1 VSEGPQPPEPGPGP
15 PAPDAGP
22 AAPRPRPRSHRAST
36 PVSDA
41 VRRFLAPLAAVT
53 AVVVVIVLL
62 LVLNGPG
69 HDSGP
74 GPALQ
79 SPPAVATTTATA
91 APVRTTPAPAPKRTS
106 HRASPRPTL
115 PVEEPPAT
123 AEPVAQK
130 LPVTVLNNSRRTGLA
145 HRAAAQLEAGGW
157 PIRQVGNFTGRI
169 PVSTVYYAPGQAA
182 SAQALA
188 EQYEA
193 VRRVHPRF
201 RGLPGSGLTLV
212 VTREWPA

>member
-1 VSEGPQPPEPGPGP
+1 VSEGPPPPGLPAPEVGPG
-15 PAPDAGP
+15 ASG
-22 AAPRPRPRSHRAST
+22 RPTSHRAST
-36 PVSDA
+36 PVADS

-69 HDSGP
+69 HSSGP

-79 SPPAVATTTATA
+79 PPPAAVTTTP
-91 APVRTTPAPAPKRTS
+91 APVRTTPAPAAKKPTHHATPRRT
-106 HRASPRPTL
+106 P

-123 AEPVAQK
+123 ATAAARK

-145 HRAAAQLEAGGW
+145 HRAADQLTAGGW

-169 PVSTVYYAPGQAA
+169 PVSTVYYASGQESAA
-182 SAQALA
+182 RALA
-188 EQYEA
+188 DQFPA
-193 VRRVHPRF
+193 VQRVHPRF

-212 VTREWPA
+212 VTREWPAAGS